1 MQIKEAISEKE
12 IKELINHIKS
22 IDINEIETRVK
33 LLSLFHLDFKFCK
46 VTSISTIEFRTELHE
61 SIGQKYILTDIDTI
75 LYLMKKGIT
84 PYRTTELIKIIE
96 RL

>member
-1 MQIKEAISEKE
+1 MQIKETISEKE
-12 IKELINHIKS
+12 IKELIDNIKN
-22 IDINEIETRVK
+22 ININEIETRIK

-46 VTSISTIEFRTELHE
+46 VTSMSTIEFRTDLYERA
-61 SIGQKYILTDIDTI
+61 GQKYILTDIDTI